1 MLHIHIAAVGRARR
15 GPEQALFEHYAD
27 RLRWPLTVTQVQE
40 RRKRTGEELKA
51 AEAALLLEA
60 VPKGAVVV
68 ALDERGRELSSPDFA
83 QRLER
88 WRDQGRSDIAFIIGG
103 ADRTAS
109 DGAGTCG
116 SGYCAWPHDLAAH
129 AGARPAGRAD
139 IPRTGNPGGPPLPPG
154 MTHARILPM
163 LFGRA
168 ACIVDGLSD
177 IRQGTGRPAR
187 PFTSHPFLP

>member
-103 ADRTAS
+103 ADGLHPTVRERADLVIALGRMT
-109 DGAGTCG
+109 
-116 SGYCAWPHDLAAH
+116 WPHMLVRALLAEQIY
-129 AGARPAGRAD
+129 RAQ
-139 IPRTGNPGGPPLPPG
+139 
-154 MTHARILPM
+154 AILEGHPYH
-163 LFGRA
+163 RA
-168 ACIVDGLSD
+168 
-177 IRQGTGRPAR
+177 
-187 PFTSHPFLP
+187 